1 MIPLCA
7 FIVFVTFYGEEY
19 MACRMH
25 LECAKRTNENT
36 IECCMGND
44 TKKRNWVFAFC
55 ACGICARKPLHS
67 LSFHSSLI
75 CCAEFDSCAHE
86 CCRNSRVYVYAS
98 TDDHISVQTIASA
111 LSSTLFCC
119 LLLISTISLNL
130 SLE

>member
-7 FIVFVTFYGEEY
+7 FIVFVTFD
-19 MACRMH
+19 ACRMH
-25 LECAKRTNENT
+25 LECAKRTNEYT
-36 IECCMGND
+36 IIECCMGND
-44 TKKRNWVFAFC
+44 TKKKKLVFAFC

-75 CCAEFDSCAHE
+75 LVVLSSTVRSWVLS
-86 CCRNSRVYVYAS
+86 RNGRVCVYAS
-98 TDDHISVQTIASA
+98 TDDHISVQTAASA